1 MRTLV
6 LFLLSAALA
15 APAFA
20 QGRRLEIEEFNVVG
34 KIQKPEITILVTRQ
48 NIATETSLNLQ
59 ESFIPKVVE
68 SIEKKPF

>member
-6 LFLLSAALA
+6 LFLLSAVLA